1 MVDGAIEPVTSLVI
15 QNQKKSKKNK
25 ITFHVFKKTLDN
37 QSQHIKVVIIF
48 KDGITTIYDVITEK
62 QGGTKK
68 TEPNRFTRDVSF
80 LYKKKSNQKPFPL
93 RHNSI

>member
-15 QNQKKSKKNK
+15 QNQKKEQKNK

-68 TEPNRFTRDVSF
+68 TEPNRF